1 MKGNSMSNS
10 REMARLIFE
19 RMALLGGGVE
29 DAAVKFKIKSD
40 AARKL
45 VGPCGRGGEYYSIQ
59 IVLSEQEALALVKMA
74 RPGMNMNLMAE
85 EIVRNAI
92 TVKE

>member
-1 MKGNSMSNS
+1 MSNS

-19 RMALLGGGVE
+19 RMALFCDGVE
-29 DAAVKFKIKSD
+29 DAAVKFEIKPD
-40 AARKL
+40 VARKL
-45 VGPCGRGGEYYSIQ
+45 VGPGGRGGEYYSIQ
-59 IVLSEQEALALVKMA
+59 IVLSEQEALALVRMA